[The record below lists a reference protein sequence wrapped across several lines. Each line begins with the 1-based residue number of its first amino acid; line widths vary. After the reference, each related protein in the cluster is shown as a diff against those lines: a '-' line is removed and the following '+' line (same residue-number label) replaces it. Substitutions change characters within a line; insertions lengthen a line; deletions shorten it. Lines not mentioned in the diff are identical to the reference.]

1 MGSRL
6 YTWRYMEI
14 AMDSKEEISRD
25 SKEPGYRLPV
35 HATSRRSTT
44 GRSVGSIS
52 ALPYQN

>member
-1 MGSRL
+1 L